1 MVNFPTYTGRHWGRD
16 VKGLTPMAD
25 RLVRNSNSLRAVP
38 ATDWGHGAIEPML
51 PALLRGVIFI
61 SVLAAPFVAA
71 LLAG

>member
-1 MVNFPTYTGRHWGRD
+1 
-16 VKGLTPMAD
+16 MAD

-38 ATDWGHGAIEPML
+38 FPDRIRAGAIEPML

>member
-1 MVNFPTYTGRHWGRD
+1 
-16 VKGLTPMAD
+16 MAD
-25 RLVRNSNSLRAVP
+25 RLVRISSSLHAVP
-38 ATDWGHGAIEPML
+38 VPDRGRGAIEPML

>member
-1 MVNFPTYTGRHWGRD
+1 
-16 VKGLTPMAD
+16 MAD
-25 RLVRNSNSLRAVP
+25 RLVRISSSPRAVP
-38 ATDWGHGAIEPML
+38 ASDWERGAIEPML

>member
-1 MVNFPTYTGRHWGRD
+1 
-16 VKGLTPMAD
+16 MAD
-25 RLVRNSNSLRAVP
+25 RLVRISSAPRACSDARPGV
-38 ATDWGHGAIEPML
+38 HGTIAPML

>member
-1 MVNFPTYTGRHWGRD
+1 
-16 VKGLTPMAD
+16 MAD
-25 RLVRNSNSLRAVP
+25 RLVRISSTPRAVQ
-38 ATDWGHGAIEPML
+38 ASDWGRGATEPML

>member
-1 MVNFPTYTGRHWGRD
+1 
-16 VKGLTPMAD
+16 MAD
-25 RLVRNSNSLRAVP
+25 RLVRNSSSLHAVP
-38 ATDWGHGAIEPML
+38 IALQGHGLTIEPIL

>member
-1 MVNFPTYTGRHWGRD
+1 
-16 VKGLTPMAD
+16 MAD
-25 RLVRNSNSLRAVP
+25 RLVRISSSLRAVP
-38 ATDWGHGAIEPML
+38 APDRGHGALDPML

>member
-1 MVNFPTYTGRHWGRD
+1 
-16 VKGLTPMAD
+16 MAD
-25 RLVRNSNSLRAVP
+25 RFVHTSSSLRA
-38 ATDWGHGAIEPML
+38 AQAFDWGRGATEPML

>member
-1 MVNFPTYTGRHWGRD
+1 
-16 VKGLTPMAD
+16 MAAG
-25 RLVRNSNSLRAVP
+25 RLVRNSISLRALP
-38 ATDWGHGAIEPML
+38 FPDRDPGGTIEPML

>member
-1 MVNFPTYTGRHWGRD
+1 
-16 VKGLTPMAD
+16 MAD
-25 RLVRNSNSLRAVP
+25 RLVRNSSSLRAVSFP
-38 ATDWGHGAIEPML
+38 ERSRTAAFEPML